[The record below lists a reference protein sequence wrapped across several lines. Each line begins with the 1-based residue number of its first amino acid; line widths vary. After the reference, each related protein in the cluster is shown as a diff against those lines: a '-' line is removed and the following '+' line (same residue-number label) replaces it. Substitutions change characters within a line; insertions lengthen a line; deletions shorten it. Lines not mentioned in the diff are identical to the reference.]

1 MQTIIMS
8 ALIVFLPLIIVGLV
22 AMWRDHQYE
31 KEKEQEQAES
41 KTA

>member
-1 MQTIIMS
+1 MQTIILS
-8 ALIVFLPLIIVGLV
+8 ALIVFLPLSIMGFV

-31 KEKEQEQAES
+31 KEKEQAES